1 MLNVGLVGLGPEW
14 EHRYRPALA
23 KLGRRLAVRSV
34 HSSIVSQAVQAAAEL
49 GCDVAPGLLSLM
61 ERDDVQAILVLDTAW
76 YGSVPAQFACQVG
89 KPAFLAS
96 RLAHHVCEAGE
107 LLRQAAQTGVTL
119 MPDFGHRYT
128 PATSRLRE
136 LIATRLGRPQILV
149 VDVAAAFHPAA
160 IIQNTVAESA
170 LPEVARDVLA
180 VAVDWSMN
188 LVGAL
193 PLEVRAARNGSVVD
207 RLELNV
213 EFRRPSGGGAAP
225 TALIRLAANSTA
237 PSTNGSETSIALRAS
252 VECEHGLALLE
263 GPQQVTW
270 YVRKGE
276 LAKGNLAG
284 RELTSGEL
292 AIGEL
297 AGERFAE
304 SLASD
309 RPDVEV
315 MLDHFSR
322 RVVGGLIPVP
332 TLDDLCRALG
342 FVDAAFRAVS

>member
-1 MLNVGLVGLGPEW
+1 MLNVGLIGLGPEW

-34 HSSIVSQAVQAAAEL
+34 HASIAALAEQAAAEL

-61 ERDDVQAILVLDTAW
+61 ERDDVRALLVLDTAW
-76 YGSVPAQFACQVG
+76 YGTVPAQFACQVG

-96 RLAHHVCEAGE
+96 RLAHRLDEADQ

-136 LIATRLGRPQILV
+136 LIATRLGRPLNLII
-149 VDVAAAFHPAA
+149 DIAAACHPEMSDTGA
-160 IIQNTVAESA
+160 IDAGAMELAVSDD
-170 LPEVARDVLA
+170 ARDVLA
-180 VAVDWSMN
+180 VAVDWSTN
-188 LVGAL
+188 LVGSL
-193 PLEVRAARNGSVVD
+193 PVTVRAARNASLGD
-207 RLELNV
+207 RLELTV
-213 EFRRPSGGGAAP
+213 EFRRPSTGGDAP
-225 TALIRLAANSTA
+225 TALIRLAAKIPAARS
-237 PSTNGSETSIALRAS
+237 NGSDVSISLRAS
-252 VECEHGLALLE
+252 VECVYGMALLE
-263 GPQQVTW
+263 GPQNVTW
-270 YVRKGE
+270 HLHAGN
-276 LAKGNLAG
+276 LAKGD
-284 RELTSGEL
+284 
-292 AIGEL
+292 L
-297 AGERFAE
+297 AGERFVE

-332 TLDDLCRALG
+332 TLDDLCRVFQLVDTAL
-342 FVDAAFRAVS
+342 RI